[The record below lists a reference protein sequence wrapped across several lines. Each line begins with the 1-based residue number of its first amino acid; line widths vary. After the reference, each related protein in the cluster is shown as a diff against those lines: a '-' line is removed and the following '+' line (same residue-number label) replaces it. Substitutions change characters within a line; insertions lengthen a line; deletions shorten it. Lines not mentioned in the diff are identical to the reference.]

1 MTRSVKS
8 SGCFLERASS
18 DDPNHNHARDKARS
32 LRERG
37 LARNSAPSSQTP
49 RPHRGV
55 VTILAGLAPF
65 IIHPDDFR
73 VALPIGTKFDPVE
86 MWRGRGFA
94 LDRATAPLGSAA
106 RQSRLQ
112 FQGADPRAHCA
123 VFSVQ
128 HLYCSI
134 RGNSILGFQ
143 ARTSGA
149 NLQETGVGHSVSN
162 QFEETRRGP
171 QSANALR
178 DISVICP
185 DTQDL
190 FDQRSRT
197 G

>member
-94 LDRATAPLGSAA
+94 LDRATAPLEDI
-106 RQSRLQ
+106 R
-112 FQGADPRAHCA
+112 CKTIKVA
-123 VFSVQ
+123 VSG
-128 HLYCSI
+128 CRS
-134 RGNSILGFQ
+134 
-143 ARTSGA
+143 ARTLRRVLGA
-149 NLQETGVGHSVSN
+149 TSLLFHSRELNFGLSSPHVRCE
-162 QFEETRRGP
+162 FARDRRGAFGK
-171 QSANALR
+171 QS
-178 DISVICP
+178 I
-185 DTQDL
+185 
-190 FDQRSRT
+190 
-197 G
+197 